1 MALKDIQ
8 IPKADVT
15 VGSGGS
21 FAVRGL
27 STADIEHLVRQHGDE
42 LRKLFTDFMSSQKNP
57 AAELSESGLKGM
69 LADLAMKVPN
79 VIYTTLDL
87 AAEPVD
93 DEERAILRK
102 LPIPI
107 QADALFKT
115 ISLTLNTEGDL
126 GKGLET
132 VVMALGG
139 VNGLLVKLQQDKLS

>member
-1 MALKDIQ
+1 MRACVFAKRSEARLPDTAIMTSTERQRGPSLSMLQASVMQPARLTRPNVGRRPVTLHRRLGETMLPSVSLPMAN
-8 IPKADVT
+8 PT
-15 VGSGGS
+15 S
-21 FAVRGL
+21 
-27 STADIEHLVRQHGDE
+27 
-42 LRKLFTDFMSSQKNP
+42 P
-57 AAELSESGLKGM
+57 AAT
-69 LADLAMKVPN
+69 A
-79 VIYTTLDL
+79 
-87 AAEPVD
+87 AAEPAD